1 VTIIGLLNV
10 FFQCWVPD
18 VSSIWFLPQFNP
30 SKIIITKQE
39 YNLMSTKY
47 KKYRSFLLPKEIVDL
62 LFLSAHVAPLS
73 DNKESE
79 IIVGLS
85 VVNDILSKS
94 NQKRKHEDYPFHF
107 NDMASPY
114 LKLKYGN
121 DYKDYMHWLVMNNI
135 VWKDDYHEGKAT
147 SYYLHYMSSY
157 QDLNNRLI
165 IENDFKSEELK
176 EIRDTYCVRDSMIIT
191 LETLDIKGIYDNQ
204 KNRIYNDWY
213 RIKVPITKTN
223 KKFLT
228 RDYDDDATY
237 INNSPKHIKKMG
249 SYYKKKLKIDY
260 DGAMNHSINRYNKEL
275 GESKT
280 EMEENSAYKR
290 YSSRISSINGIYNG
304 SLNKSLRFS
313 RNKTNKRLDTN
324 LTNMA
329 SDLRKFIV
337 GYENMSYLDL
347 SNSQPVLFNVMLNNY
362 RNNASKANLM
372 EIEEYLDATLTG
384 KWYELLIEIF
394 KVSYI
399 KNNEESFQNARNKCK
414 NIWMLIAYSK
424 NESVKKY
431 KSIFSKRFP
440 FIQSVISEIK
450 LNKYQQ
456 FAISLQIIESEIFID
471 EICKELV
478 TQNIIPYTMHDG
490 LLVPIEHEKQTLEIM
505 SSILKNHLG
514 RVPNIKI
521 ENCNSK
527 I

>member
-1 VTIIGLLNV
+1 
-10 FFQCWVPD
+10 
-18 VSSIWFLPQFNP
+18 
-30 SKIIITKQE
+30 
-39 YNLMSTKY
+39 MSTKY

-62 LFLSAHVAPLS
+62 LFLSAHVAPLTN
-73 DNKESE
+73 NKESE
-79 IIVGLS
+79 IIVGLA

-135 VWKDDYHEGKAT
+135 VWRDDYHEGKAT

-157 QDLNNRLI
+157 QDLINRLI

-191 LETLDIKGIYDNQ
+191 LETHDIKGINDNQ

-260 DGAMNHSINRYNKEL
+260 DGAMKHSINRYNKEL

-280 EMEENSAYKR
+280 EMEKNSAYKR

-304 SLNKSLRFS
+304 GFNKSLRFS
-313 RNKTNKRLDTN
+313 RNNTNKRLDTN

-347 SNSQPVLFNVMLNNY
+347 SNSQPVLFNILLKSY
-362 RNNASKANLM
+362 LNNASNELKT
-372 EIEEYLDATLTG
+372 EIDLYLGVTIDGL
-384 KWYELLIEIF
+384 WYEWLQKLYGLTRDE
-394 KVSYI
+394 
-399 KNNEESFQNARNKCK
+399 CK
-414 NIWMLIAYSK
+414 EIWMQIAYSE
-424 NESVKKY
+424 NEHYKQVKKVFKKGLPLIY
-431 KSIFSKRFP
+431 SI
-440 FIQSVISEIK
+440 IENIK
-450 LNKYQQ
+450 QNQYEQ
-456 FAISLQIIESEIFID
+456 FAIKLQLIESKIFID
-471 EICKELV
+471 EISKELV
-478 TQNIIPYTMHDG
+478 NQNIIPYTMHDG
-490 LLVPIEHEKQTLEIM
+490 LLVPIENEQKTLQIM
-505 SSILKNHLG
+505 SDILEKHLG